1 LKILNLLLLTALLA
15 VSIGCDKDDDDKNC
29 SDLESTIV
37 GSWTISALGTEQ
49 GDVEFK
55 SDGTLIDPDEVLIGG
70 EVGGVILDEKSYE
83 VHADTSFTA
92 IAAKGSNSV
101 EFEYNVISFTCDEIT
116 LDVLGIVA
124 TMNRN

>member
-1 LKILNLLLLTALLA
+1 MKIFNLILLAALLS

-29 SDLESTIV
+29 SDLDSTIV
-37 GSWTISALGTEQ
+37 GSWSIEALDTDQ

-55 SDGTLIDPDEVLIGG
+55 ADGTLIDPNDVLIGG

-83 VHADTSFTA
+83 VHGDTTFTC

-101 EFEYNVISFTCDEIT
+101 EFEYSVISISCDEIT